1 VSKGQENC
9 VEFFMRAGLCFG
21 PSNKGGFMKKF
32 IFIYLIAFSL
42 VSAFTLKT
50 SYACDE
56 HKKARYHDSEVNT
69 KMEEKYDANHD
80 GQISAGERRKMKA
93 AMKKKHEDCDCCACK
108 EKHEGKKHDCKGGTC
123 PYHSNKDAKHDHKG
137 H

>member
-1 VSKGQENC
+1 MKIKVTPIVSKGQENC

-69 KMEEKYDANHD
+69 KMEEKYDFSINSIITNIILKPFNILD
-80 GQISAGERRKMKA
+80 K
-93 AMKKKHEDCDCCACK
+93 
-108 EKHEGKKHDCKGGTC
+108 
-123 PYHSNKDAKHDHKG
+123 
-137 H
+137 